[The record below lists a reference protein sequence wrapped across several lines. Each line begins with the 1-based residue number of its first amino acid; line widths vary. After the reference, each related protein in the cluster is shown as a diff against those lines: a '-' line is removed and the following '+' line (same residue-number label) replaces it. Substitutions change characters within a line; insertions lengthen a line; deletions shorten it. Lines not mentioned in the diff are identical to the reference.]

1 MVPFVSIILPTLGR
15 EKELQRC
22 LASIAALHYPQDRL
36 ETLVLDH
43 PERSVPLKV
52 HLGAQQALGE
62 ILCYAANDC
71 EFTPVSMNWA
81 VAACMRSKGLV
92 AFNTGRVSPS
102 KGNICEHFVIHRE
115 LIPQIGGYI
124 FDLDFHHVGV
134 DNLLWAQAEALGKAE
149 RSDLAVLKH
158 YHFSKPGG
166 LPMDEVY
173 KRGWSKTHQD
183 RKTLAAKL
191 ELLKLHGP
199 TLKPPTVA

>member
-22 LASIAALHYPQDRL
+22 LDSIDQLIWPKDRI

-43 PERSVPLKV
+43 PERTVPMKV
-52 HLGAQQALGE
+52 HMGLEMALGE
-62 ILCYAANDC
+62 IICYAANDC
-71 EFTPVSMNWA
+71 EFTPLSLNWA
-81 VAACMRSKGLV
+81 VNPCMRNKSLV

-115 LIPQIGGYI
+115 LIQQIGGYI

-173 KRGWSKTHQD
+173 TRGWSKTHQD

-191 ELLKLHGP
+191 ELLKLYGP
-199 TLKPPTVA
+199 TLKPPLTE